1 MSMPELLAASVKKT
15 AWMLSRMTFAPL
27 NPKLRFE
34 TPPLILHPGAD
45 LLDGLARVDEVD
57 AVRVVLLDACVD
69 IPYVYMYVYGA
80 VPRARRAPTWSRGLG
95 L

>member
-1 MSMPELLAASVKKT
+1 MDALADDVRAPKPEAQVRDAAADLA
-15 AWMLSRMTFAPL
+15 
-27 NPKLRFE
+27 
-34 TPPLILHPGAD
+34 PGAD